1 VGFVSN
7 WDREVR
13 PEDIQELDP
22 EFRARESTVPFLD
35 TGEPAPRQV
44 GPRSPL
50 RGRISTRHQHAHGS
64 RTNEVL
70 HLRWI
75 ILTRSIDAAPTSIT
89 KQAHRPFAHG
99 PALTLARALLKE
111 RLAGVC
117 SSFQVHLHRE
127 GGSKRLMKMVMA
139 ILQPSRLEAVK
150 SQLTQE
156 GVTGLTVTDARG
168 VGRQQGRTEIYRG
181 HEYTVD
187 LIPKVKIEVAVDDDA
202 VDKVVLAIAKA
213 AKSGPEGKI
222 GDGKIF
228 VYALDEVVRIRTG
241 ETGTQAL

>member
-1 VGFVSN
+1 
-7 WDREVR
+7 
-13 PEDIQELDP
+13 
-22 EFRARESTVPFLD
+22 
-35 TGEPAPRQV
+35 
-44 GPRSPL
+44 
-50 RGRISTRHQHAHGS
+50 
-64 RTNEVL
+64 
-70 HLRWI
+70 
-75 ILTRSIDAAPTSIT
+75 
-89 KQAHRPFAHG
+89 
-99 PALTLARALLKE
+99 
-111 RLAGVC
+111 
-117 SSFQVHLHRE
+117 
-127 GGSKRLMKMVMA
+127 MKMVMA

-202 VDKVVLAIAKA
+202 VDRVVLAIAKA